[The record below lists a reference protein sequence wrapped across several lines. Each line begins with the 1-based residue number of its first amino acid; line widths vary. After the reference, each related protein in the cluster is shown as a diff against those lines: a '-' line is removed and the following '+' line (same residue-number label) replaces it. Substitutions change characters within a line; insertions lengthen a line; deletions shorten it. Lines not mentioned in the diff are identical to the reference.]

1 MFGNKEQKLE
11 KMVAKKNAAGIIKL
25 VNDKDAAIAI
35 KAVESLGKVPGDD
48 SYNALITLLRSP
60 KADVRA
66 AAVSSLG
73 NLGDPKAKAHIDHLM
88 ANEKDAVVLSA
99 MKKALSHLH
108 SKE

>member
-11 KMVAKKNAAGIIKL
+11 KMVAKKNATGIIKL
-25 VNDKDAAIAI
+25 VNDKDASIAL

-48 SYNALITLLRSP
+48 SYNTLITLLRAP

-66 AAVSSLG
+66 AAVTALAT
-73 NLGDPKAKAHIDHLM
+73 LGDPKAKAHIDHLM
-88 ANEKDAVVLSA
+88 ATEKDAVVVAA
-99 MKKALSHLH
+99 MKKAVSKLH